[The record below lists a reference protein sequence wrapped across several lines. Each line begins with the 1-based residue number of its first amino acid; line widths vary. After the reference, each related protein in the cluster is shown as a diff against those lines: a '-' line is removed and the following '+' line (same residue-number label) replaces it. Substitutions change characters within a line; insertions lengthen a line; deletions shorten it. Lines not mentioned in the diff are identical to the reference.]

1 MKLDEILKSKGFSD
15 ADIAVL
21 TPAMRETLEATYS
34 GLETERDTL
43 RSVNDEWK
51 NKLDTEYQPAI
62 TKAEKIAAD
71 ARMEAATLREQVA
84 IAKEFGYLTEEA
96 ASAAA
101 ARVVAAT
108 PPAFDPKQH
117 NLVTMSDIPTL
128 ARAQGKAMSTYVDIA
143 NEHARLFGKSIEE
156 FGTLY
161 DDFLTAQQRN
171 PAATIR
177 SIWEAKYKVPERR
190 AELAKQEQEA
200 HDKQVAD
207 AATAKYISEHG
218 GNPNLQMR
226 TPSSQPFIPAKP
238 AAEKG
243 LPWERGTPG
252 QLKTQRIERA
262 NKVQAQSEL
271 VH

>member
-21 TPAMRETLEATYS
+21 TPALRETLEATYS

-43 RSVNDEWK
+43 RSVNDEWQR
-51 NKLDTEYQPAI
+51 KLDSEYQPAM
-62 TKAEKIAAD
+62 TKAEKELIAE
-71 ARMEAATLREQVA
+71 RMKRVAAEEKVK
-84 IAKEFGYLTEEA
+84 IAKDFGYLAEEDE
-96 ASAAA
+96 ASAP
-101 ARVVAAT
+101 ARPEAPA
-108 PPAFDPKQH
+108 AFDPKQH
-117 NLVTMSDIPTL
+117 NLVTMSDIPTF

-190 AELAKQEQEA
+190 AGLAKQEQEA

-207 AATAKYISEHG
+207 AGVAKYISEHG

-226 TPSSQPFIPAKP
+226 APSSHPFIPAKP
-238 AAEKG
+238 TGDKG
-243 LPWERGTPG
+243 LPWERGTPN